1 MVYNQTLLEHE
12 RHAMAEL
19 ARLGAPVPTVV
30 DLGRADWLAT
40 RFAGLSMRV
49 LRCDGAFGGGSAL
62 ARFPLAERLS
72 VWVNLLRRLHPLADA
87 GVLIVDL
94 HSGNV
99 VVPLAGQTAGQLRLK
114 EPGVIDH
121 AHTVVA
127 GAGLRRPVWID
138 ANSAYLAPEIK
149 PSLKA
154 DQKAHREHFER
165 LGADLPSA
173 RNLPPDRLERSRKI
187 WAEYHCEQE
196 LQKLVDSG
204 DLNCQ
209 AAMQF
214 AVAAAMGDI
223 AEMAPAAARHAL
235 TNVMRTM
242 RAETPGRRYPS
253 LLDAAD
259 ALCAAFT
266 ATLPIVSAWSYP
278 SLRPHDVL
286 PATPDGRSPSST
298 VPTHL
303 ASQPAVYGTAMAQVT
318 AVAAPALAPAAA
330 VTKPVEEALAAAQGT
345 AVAGDAQPHAVAQTP
360 AKAPT
365 RSASDPAEA
374 TDPKPASPN
383 IRADGRVGSDGWM
396 WWFGATTAL
405 ATVVGLLWPLPFL

>member
-1 MVYNQTLLEHE
+1 MSNPTAQALNTTLVPGTKPPAHSTPHIEWFGDSGRPNREQPDSRYGWLAEPAGVCIIKAMDPGLMVYNQTLLVHE
-12 RHAMAEL
+12 RRAMAEL

-30 DLGRADWLAT
+30 DLGRPDWLVT

-49 LRCDGAFGGGSAL
+49 LRADGGFCTGSAL

-154 DQKAHREHFER
+154 DQRVHREHFER

-173 RNLPPDRLERSRKI
+173 RNLPPERLERSRKV
-187 WAEYHCEQE
+187 WAEYSCEQE

-223 AEMAPAAARHAL
+223 AELAPAAARHGL
-235 TNVMRTM
+235 VNVIRTM
-242 RAETPGRRYPS
+242 QASAPGQRYPS
-253 LLDAAD
+253 LMDAAD

-298 VPTHL
+298 VLTHCD
-303 ASQPAVYGTAMAQVT
+303 STDPQPAPAPSRESSGTH
-318 AVAAPALAPAAA
+318 
-330 VTKPVEEALAAAQGT
+330 G
-345 AVAGDAQPHAVAQTP
+345 
-360 AKAPT
+360 
-365 RSASDPAEA
+365 
-374 TDPKPASPN
+374 
-383 IRADGRVGSDGWM
+383 DGWM

-405 ATVVGLLWPLPFL
+405 ATMVGLL